1 MTFYEKSHNSVRPL
15 YRIIISLLSN
25 AYLHVNNAG
34 GKNNDIN

>member
-25 AYLHVNNAG
+25 AYLHVNNL
-34 GKNNDIN
+34 NSRV